1 MDLQRHLC
9 RAVSVARQRAGD
21 GMLDHRGQHDLVA
34 DSRCLDHHAVL
45 VLPAQ
50 SSAEQRD
57 HLVTGAPK
65 WPPYSPNTG
74 APKWRPYSPN
84 TGARKW
90 PPYSP
95 NTGAPKWPPYSPMF
109 ANLTR
114 IIWRP
119 APV

>member
-1 MDLQRHLC
+1 
-9 RAVSVARQRAGD
+9 
-21 GMLDHRGQHDLVA
+21 MLDHRGQHDLVA

-74 APKWRPYSPN
+74 APKW
-84 TGARKW
+84 
-90 PPYSP
+90 
-95 NTGAPKWPPYSPMF
+95 PPYSPMF

-119 APV
+119 APVE

>member
-1 MDLQRHLC
+1 
-9 RAVSVARQRAGD
+9 
-21 GMLDHRGQHDLVA
+21 MLDHRGQHDLVA

-74 APKWRPYSPN
+74 APKWPPHPPH
-84 TGARKW
+84 TGAPQR
-90 PPYSP
+90 PPSP
-95 NTGAPKWPPYSPMF
+95 PHTGAPKRAPASPPTGAPQM
-109 ANLTR
+109 
-114 IIWRP
+114 P
-119 APV
+119 APPPFLP

>member
-74 APKWRPYSPN
+74 APKW
-84 TGARKW
+84 
-90 PPYSP
+90 
-95 NTGAPKWPPYSPMF
+95 PPYSPMF

-119 APV
+119 APVE